1 MNNVICLIPS
11 RLSSRR
17 LPGKALLEIRGIPL
31 IIHVAKRAMLSAS
44 IHETYV
50 CTDSLEISQACSAYN
65 IPFFVTKSH
74 YRNGTERIASVAH
87 KFPGS
92 PIIDVQGDEPLL
104 NPNHIDSVVQYLTTS
119 PFSPDIVIPT
129 LKTPYSS
136 SDSIVR
142 VLTSKS
148 GRVMSL
154 TRASVPYPFAKR
166 PQFSLKHLS
175 IIGFNPSALERYS
188 ALEPT
193 YLEEFEDIE
202 LLRAIESDF
211 NVYSTELT
219 GDSFSVDLEDDYIKA
234 KLAFESDPF
243 LEKYLG

>member
-1 MNNVICLIPS
+1 MNNTICLIPS

-17 LPGKALLEIRGIPL
+17 LPGKALLEIRGVPL
-31 IIHVAKRAMLSAS
+31 IIHVAKRAMLSSS
-44 IHETYV
+44 IDETYV
-50 CTDSLEISQACSAYN
+50 CTDSIEISQACSAYN
-65 IPFFVTKSH
+65 IPFFLTESH

-87 KFPGS
+87 QFPGS
-92 PIIDVQGDEPLL
+92 YVIDVQGDEPLL
-104 NPNHIDSVVQYLTTS
+104 NPNHIDRVVSFLKNS

-129 LKTPYSS
+129 LLSPYSS
-136 SDSIVR
+136 SDSTVR
-142 VLTSKS
+142 VLTSNS
-148 GRVMSL
+148 GRIMYL
-154 TRASVPYPFAKR
+154 TRATVPYPFAKR
-166 PQFSLKHLS
+166 PQFSSKHLS
-175 IIGFNPSALERYS
+175 IIGFKPKVLERYS

-202 LLRAIESDF
+202 LLRALENDF

-243 LEKYLG
+243 VEKYLD